1 MTIKQRYDS
10 AVGLLRLLRHD
21 SRASCDVVF
30 ASPSWKFRHAA
41 HAHVLRLASTKLAQD
56 LDGLRRAAAAENN
69 INTDGDQRSNEEVV
83 IDVPDDVSEEG
94 KNRFLSLGDLS
105 GKMKNRIFDVLAQN
119 FKIMSY

>member
-30 ASPSWKFRHAA
+30 ASPGWKCRHAA
-41 HAHVLRLASTKLAQD
+41 HAHILTLASPKLAQD

-69 INTDGDQRSNEEVV
+69 NNSSNNNYKKIEEVV
-83 IDVPDDVSEEG
+83 IDVPDDVGEEG
-94 KNRFLSLGDLS
+94 NSRFLSLANLFIIPLLIKSD
-105 GKMKNRIFDVLAQN
+105 I
-119 FKIMSY
+119 